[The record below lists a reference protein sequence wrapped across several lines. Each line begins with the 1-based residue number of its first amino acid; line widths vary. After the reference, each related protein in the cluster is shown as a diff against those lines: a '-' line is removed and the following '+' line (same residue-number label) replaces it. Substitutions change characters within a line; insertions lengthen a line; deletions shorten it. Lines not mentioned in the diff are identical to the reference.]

1 MFCSNLEKAGNFSYR
16 HALSCRQ
23 GDDAPPPRVIVFADT
38 EEAAVAAA
46 TPLRNALWGK
56 HKLAVLLPH
65 GDEPIKVTFVL
76 STSKTGQRIF
86 LHFAFLQ
93 LLLPLMGLI

>member
-1 MFCSNLEKAGNFSYR
+1 M
-16 HALSCRQ
+16 
-23 GDDAPPPRVIVFADT
+23 PPPRVIVFTDT

-65 GDEPIKVTFVL
+65 GDEPIKVIII
-76 STSKTGQRIF
+76 STKNLG
-86 LHFAFLQ
+86 
-93 LLLPLMGLI
+93 